1 MEQKIPDIFCSLC
14 EYHCPRYEELPH
26 IALYKDQVVSV
37 LNEAVGPFYPQGE
50 TPVTATMVNNYVKM
64 KLLSPPEK
72 KKYSTEQIACLYV
85 IFVLKQVLSIS
96 EIAALLRMQQRKYE
110 ASYAYGRFC
119 EELEAALRTAFAP
132 HSTEGKAGEA
142 APVSPETEL
151 LRAAVRSFAY
161 KVYAVKALELLSA
174 GKEAEKSIDANA
186 PEA

>member
-1 MEQKIPDIFCSLC
+1 MGQNFSDVCRTLA

-64 KLLSPPEK
+64 KLLAPPEK
-72 KKYSTEQIACLYV
+72 KKYSTGQIAYLYV
-85 IFVLKQVLSIS
+85 IFLLKQVLSIG

-110 ASYAYGRFC
+110 APYAYGRFC
-119 EELEAALRTAFAP
+119 EELEAALRAAFAP
-132 HSTEGKAGEA
+132 QGAQEA
-142 APVSPETEL
+142 AAAS

-161 KVYAVKALELLSA
+161 KVYAVKALETHASCTPAEPA
-174 GKEAEKSIDANA
+174 GE
-186 PEA
+186 PEATPQA

>member
-110 ASYAYGRFC
+110 APYAYGRFC
-119 EELEAALRTAFAP
+119 EELEAALRAAFTAQ
-132 HSTEGKAGEA
+132 STGAADTVPSPPEA
-142 APVSPETEL
+142 EL

-174 GKEAEKSIDANA
+174 GKEAEKSVDANA

>member
-1 MEQKIPDIFCSLC
+1 MEQKIPDNFRRLC

-37 LNEAVGPFYPQGE
+37 LNEAVSPFYPHGE
-50 TPVTATMVNNYVKM
+50 TPVTATMINNYVKM
-64 KLLSPPEK
+64 KLLGPPDK

-85 IFVLKQVLSIS
+85 IFLLKQVLSIS
-96 EIAALLRMQQRKYE
+96 EIAALLHMQQRKYE

-119 EELEAALRTAFAP
+119 EELEAALRAAFATQ
-132 HSTEGKAGEA
+132 SDVGADA
-142 APVSPETEL
+142 APSSPEAEL

-161 KVYAVKALELLSA
+161 KAYAVKALELLA
-174 GKEAEKSIDANA
+174 AEKDTKKSTDANA